1 MRKQLMK
8 GNEAIVKS
16 AILAGC
22 RAFYGYP
29 ITPASEIA
37 EAAAEYM
44 PKTGGVFL
52 QAESEVA
59 AINMLYGAAS
69 AGVRAMTAS
78 SGPGISLMQ
87 EGISYMA
94 GAELPCVIAD
104 ITRGGP
110 GLGNI
115 AAEQSDYHQVVKGGG
130 HGNYRTIVLAPH
142 SVQEMADLTALAF
155 ELADRYRNPVVLL
168 ADGFIGQMMEP
179 VEFPQTATPTHLPE
193 WAVAG
198 TAASRGNLITSLSSG
213 HRRVGEAHSRARSQV
228 QARRAARDA
237 RRRVAD
243 GRRGDC
249 AGGLRHRGPHSEGR
263 DRRGRAEGLKVGVLR
278 PITLYPFPK
287 VQFQRL
293 ASTRALF
300 VVVEMSNGQMVED
313 VRLALNGARPV
324 EFLNRMGGNVPSHE
338 EVLALCARAG
348 APRGPGAIAPASN
361 LQKRSGW
368 PMSSESVPEY
378 AVAHGKAKSFYERY
392 ERKEELQ
399 HQTHFCPGCGHG
411 NRAQDAGRRPSTSWA
426 FRTGPSWSARWA
438 ARSSPTTTSTWAMCR
453 PRMGA
458 RPPWP
463 RP

>member
-29 ITPASEIA
+29 ITPASEIT
-37 EAAAEYM
+37 ETAAQLL
-44 PKTGGVFL
+44 PQVGGVFL

-59 AINMLYGAAS
+59 AINMLYGASA

-155 ELADRYRNPVVLL
+155 ELADRYRNPVVIL

-179 VEFPQTATPTHLPE
+179 VEFAQSATAPLLPE

-198 TAASRGNLITSLSSG
+198 TAASRGNLINSL
-213 HRRVGEAHSRARSQV
+213 HLDCDELEAHV
-228 QARRAARDA
+228 
-237 RRRVAD
+237 
-243 GRRGDC
+243 
-249 AGGLRHRGPHSEGR
+249 RHLEAKYRLAQQREA
-263 DRRGRAEGLKVGVLR
+263 RAEEWHTEGAEIVLVGYGIVGRILKAVAAEARALGIEVGVLR
-278 PITLYPFPK
+278 PITLYPFP
-287 VQFQRL
+287 VEHFQRI
-293 ASTRALF
+293 AHSARVF
-300 VVVEMSNGQMVED
+300 VVVEMSNGQMLED
-313 VRLALNGARPV
+313 VRLALDGARPV
-324 EFLNRMGGNVPSHE
+324 EFLCRFGGNVPSHE
-338 EVLALCARAG
+338 EVLRFVQKLALRHLN
-348 APRGPGAIAPASN
+348 AI
-361 LQKRSGW
+361 
-368 PMSSESVPEY
+368 EPEQ
-378 AVAHGKAKSFYERY
+378 ERMI
-392 ERKEELQ
+392 
-399 HQTHFCPGCGHG
+399 HV
-411 NRAQDAGRRPSTSWA
+411 
-426 FRTGPSWSARWA
+426 
-438 ARSSPTTTSTWAMCR
+438 
-453 PRMGA
+453 
-458 RPPWP
+458 
-463 RP
+463 

>member
-22 RAFYGYP
+22 RGFYGYP
-29 ITPASEIA
+29 ITPASEIT
-37 EAAAEYM
+37 ETAAQYL
-44 PKTGGVFL
+44 PQVGGVFL

-59 AINMLYGAAS
+59 AINMLYGASA

-94 GAELPCVIAD
+94 GAELPCVLAD

-179 VEFPQTATPTHLPE
+179 VEFPQQAIAPHLPD

-198 TAASRGNLITSLSSG
+198 TAASRGNLVNSL
-213 HRRVGEAHSRARSQV
+213 HLEADELEAHILHLEEKY
-228 QARRAARDA
+228 QAAE
-237 RRRVAD
+237 
-243 GRRGDC
+243 
-249 AGGLRHRGPHSEGR
+249 RHEI
-263 DRRGRAEGLKVGVLR
+263 RAEEVQTGDAEIVLVGYGIVARILKAVASEARALGLKVGVLR

-287 VQFQRL
+287 PHLQRL
-293 ASTRALF
+293 AQSARVFL
-300 VVVEMSNGQMVED
+300 VVEMSNGQMVED
-313 VRLALNGARPV
+313 VRLAVNGARPV
-324 EFLNRMGGNVPSHE
+324 EFFSRVGGNVPSHE
-338 EVLALCARAG
+338 EVLRIVRSLAA
-348 APRGPGAIAPASN
+348 APRTY
-361 LQKRSGW
+361 
-368 PMSSESVPEY
+368 ESAEMQV
-378 AVAHGKAKSFYERY
+378 
-392 ERKEELQ
+392 
-399 HQTHFCPGCGHG
+399 TH
-411 NRAQDAGRRPSTSWA
+411 A
-426 FRTGPSWSARWA
+426 
-438 ARSSPTTTSTWAMCR
+438 
-453 PRMGA
+453 
-458 RPPWP
+458 
-463 RP
+463 